1 MKTNWCGS
9 SDHKWNPSRRDFLFV
24 GATGLLGLTLP
35 QLLQAEQPGAKARAK
50 SVINIYLPGGISHQ
64 ESWDPKYLAP
74 IEYRGPLGS
83 VETSIPGHRF
93 SENLIHTAK
102 IADKL
107 TVVRSMHHGQAAHER
122 GTESMLTGYRPSP
135 ALTYPSMGS
144 VVAKE
149 LGIRNNLPPYVQI
162 PNPISEFSGP
172 GYLSQQYSGF
182 SVNSDP
188 ASPGY
193 RVRDLSL
200 PVGVDQERFATRKSM
215 LEAVDAHFRNAHQH
229 EDRLLAMDSFYQ
241 KAFTLLDSP
250 KARSAFDLTD
260 ETTKT
265 KEQYGLNAAGQRML
279 LARRL
284 VEGGVRFVTLTY
296 GGWDHHD
303 GIKQAINRQL
313 PAFDQAFSA
322 LITDLDQRGLLDETL
337 VLVTSEFGR
346 TPKIN
351 GTAGRDHWPGVFSIV
366 MAGGGIRRGY
376 IHGSSDS
383 TGAQPDNDP
392 LSVENF
398 AATTYSLVGIDP
410 NKHLVTPDGRP
421 VSIVYNGSVEQKL
434 LA

>member
-1 MKTNWCGS
+1 MQCNKSEHPLTS
-9 SDHKWNPSRRDFLFV
+9 SRRDFLFV
-24 GATGLLGLTLP
+24 GTAGLLGLSLP
-35 QLLQAEQPGAKARAK
+35 QLLKANEVKTISAKAK
-50 SVINIYLPGGISHQ
+50 SVINIYLPGGIAHQ

-83 VETSIPGHRF
+83 VETSITGQRF
-93 SENLIHTAK
+93 SENLQQTAK
-102 IADKL
+102 IADKI
-107 TVVRSMHHGQAAHER
+107 TVVRSMFHGQAAHER

-135 ALTYPSMGS
+135 ALKYPSFGS
-144 VVAKE
+144 VISKE

-162 PNPISEFSGP
+162 PTPISEFSGP

-182 SVNSDP
+182 SINSDP

-200 PVGVDQERFATRKSM
+200 PNGVDQERFATRKSM
-215 LEAVDAHFRNAHQH
+215 LEAVDAHFRNAHRN
-229 EDRLLAMDSFYQ
+229 EDRLTAMDSFYQ

-250 KARSAFDLTD
+250 KARSAFDLT
-260 ETTKT
+260 EESSKT
-265 KEQYGLNAAGQRML
+265 KEAYGLNAAGQRML

-284 VEGGVRFVTLTY
+284 VEGGVRFVTVTY

-303 GIKQAINRQL
+303 GIKNAINNQM
-313 PAFDQAFSA
+313 PSFDKAFAA
-322 LITDLDQRGLLDETL
+322 LINDLDQRGLLDETL

-351 GTAGRDHWPGVFSIV
+351 ATAGRDHWPGVFSIV
-366 MAGGGIRRGY
+366 MAGGGVRRGY
-376 IHGSSDS
+376 FHGASDS

-398 AATTYSLVGIDP
+398 AATVYQQVGIDP

-421 VSIVYNGSVEQKL
+421 VSIVYNGVAESKL